1 MKAVWSYCMQ
11 VCVGV
16 FGQVVGV
23 RWESGL
29 DLKERGWERR
39 GFHLVPSPAL
49 SSAAVFLP
57 GGAFQGHAVKLTSY
71 VETVG
76 GHLGNG
82 NLGEP
87 RGLPDKG

>member
-1 MKAVWSYCMQ
+1 MQ
-11 VCVGV
+11 VYVGV

-23 RWESGL
+23 HWESGS
-29 DLKERGWERR
+29 DLKERGRERR

-49 SSAAVFLP
+49 SSASVFLP
-57 GGAFQGHAVKLTSY
+57 GGACQGHAVKLRSY
-71 VETVG
+71 VEPVC

-87 RGLPDKG
+87 KGLPDKG